1 MASQNPFFHRGPISD
16 PKYFF
21 GRTAELR
28 QLSELLNAGQHL
40 AIYGQ
45 RRTGKT
51 SLLFQLKNQAAYMW
65 QVAYIDSGIL
75 DGLDDEWLYG
85 AVDRALGGEAEAIT
99 YPQFVNRLREL
110 AQKNQRLIL
119 LLDEFELLGA
129 NPRLGN
135 TFFNRLRGLATQYPL
150 QFVTAS
156 RAPLLQIAFAQPD
169 TLSSPFF
176 NIFAPLPLPLMNE
189 TEASELLTT
198 LSEQA
203 GKKFTAQAIDFI
215 LRLVGT
221 HPLFVQVAGYRV
233 FGMAATADMTGE
245 EELKVRAAI
254 ESDLIQH
261 LQYYW
266 RHLSDEARYALITLP
281 LGTSAALKEFLQA
294 EGWLG
299 MGEVGRRFVTQQKVE
314 GVRWAGEFLLDTR
327 RGLVYAR
334 EKILRLTPTEFALM
348 RLFIEHA
355 GEVLSPE
362 FIEKNLWPSEVSPD
376 TERARY
382 AVKKLRAALGE
393 AGEALVNRRGVGW
406 SLESVRI

>member
-1 MASQNPFFHRGPISD
+1 MSPQNPFFHRGPISD
-16 PKYFF
+16 PNYFF
-21 GRTAELR
+21 GRTTELR

-40 AIYGQ
+40 AVYGQ

-51 SLLFQLKNQAAYMW
+51 SLLFQLKKYAAPEW

-75 DGLDDEWLYG
+75 DGLDDEWFYG
-85 AVDRALGGEAEAIT
+85 AVDRALGGEAEAVT
-99 YPQFVNRLREL
+99 YPHFVNRLREL
-110 AQKNQRLIL
+110 AQTKQRLIL

-135 TFFNRLRGLATQYPL
+135 TFFNRLRGLAAQYPL

-176 NIFAPLPLPLMNE
+176 NIFAPMPLPLMNE
-189 TEASELLTT
+189 SEAQELLAT

-203 GKKFTAQAIDFI
+203 GKKFAARAIDFI
-215 LRLVGT
+215 LQLVGT

-233 FGMAATADMTGE
+233 FAATATADMTGE
-245 EELKVRAAI
+245 EESKVRAAI

-266 RHLSDEARYALITLP
+266 SHLSDEARYALITLP
-281 LGTSAALKEFLQA
+281 LGASAALKEFLQA

-299 MGEVGRRFVTQQKVE
+299 MGDVGRRFVTQQKVE
-314 GVRWAGEFLLDTR
+314 GVRWAGEFLLDAR
-327 RGLVYAR
+327 RGLAYAR
-334 EKILRLTPTEFALM
+334 EKVLRLTPTEFALL

-362 FIEKNLWPSEVSPD
+362 FIEKSLWPSEVSPD
-376 TERARY
+376 NERARD

-406 SLESVRI
+406 SLEST